1 MPYAHRLQGSRYEL
15 KYLLDEP
22 LVRPLRDFARSYLQ
36 LDEHADPRR
45 GNEYEVHSLYL
56 DSPALKLCR
65 ATLQGQKNRFKLRIR
80 FYDFR
85 PESPVFFE
93 VKRRVSDVILKQRAA
108 VRRDAVDRLLAGQ
121 WPSPS
126 DLAAV
131 TVNGKDFGPLQR
143 FCSLRDIIHAEGMAF
158 VSYLREA
165 YVTPDSNAVRMTFDR
180 AIRGTPYRKGLEL
193 DDGQDS
199 AFPPIN
205 GVVLELKFTDRFPK
219 WMRTMVEIFGLER
232 LSMAKYVKC
241 VLELAKRPGRL
252 GAPLLRAGKLREVT
266 HG

>member
-108 VRRDAVDRLLAGQ
+108 VRRDAVDRLLAGLAP
-121 WPSPS
+121 PSAPAQKQQRRPS
-126 DLAAV
+126 RRA
-131 TVNGKDFGPLQR
+131 
-143 FCSLRDIIHAEGMAF
+143 SLSFDIRHSSF
-158 VSYLREA
+158 V
-165 YVTPDSNAVRMTFDR
+165 V
-180 AIRGTPYRKGLEL
+180 
-193 DDGQDS
+193 Q
-199 AFPPIN
+199 
-205 GVVLELKFTDRFPK
+205 
-219 WMRTMVEIFGLER
+219 R
-232 LSMAKYVKC
+232 LS
-241 VLELAKRPGRL
+241 LAPAA
-252 GAPLLRAGKLREVT
+252 GAPLRAL
-266 HG
+266 